1 MEERNSRLEALI
13 DLFHGHSAAIRRDS
27 QYLSYGILIG
37 LFHYGK
43 DFCLAHPILFSVT
56 GGGAILSLVLIY
68 IFSLM
73 YCKSSE
79 KILAFYKKM
88 KSPNDNREACNKDW
102 VEEMYVD
109 SRIRAMAVFWLFQ
122 LILAISVILFAV
134 TSYHYFFGDWPDC
147 ACAKV
152 KSAEVSKTVV
162 APKAPAENCTP
173 S

>member
-1 MEERNSRLEALI
+1 MEERNPRLEALI
-13 DLFHGHSAAIRRDS
+13 DLFCGHSAAIRRDS

-43 DFCLAHPILFSVT
+43 DFCLAHPILFSMT

-88 KSPNDNREACNKDW
+88 KSPNDNRELCNKDW

-122 LILAISVILFAV
+122 LTLMGSVFLLCGDFVALFFWRLA
-134 TSYHYFFGDWPDC
+134 
-147 ACAKV
+147 
-152 KSAEVSKTVV
+152 
-162 APKAPAENCTP
+162 
-173 S
+173 